1 MSRVVRE
8 PATESRARRCCA
20 LCGAP
25 AQPVAALAE
34 VVANVHKALDEA
46 QGALEAQEQVIEDLR
61 ADADADGGRR
71 TGVEPPRS
79 AEVLAARTSLDLLT
93 AREREILVL
102 ISRGNSNRRVAKA
115 LGISEKTVKNHLSAV
130 FTKVGASDRTQ
141 AVVMGIRSGIV
152 SIGEP
157 FDDAPPPMNASE

>member
-1 MSRVVRE
+1 M
-8 PATESRARRCCA
+8 
-20 LCGAP
+20 
-25 AQPVAALAE
+25 AALAE

-61 ADADADGGRR
+61 ADADADGGWQA
-71 TGVEPPRS
+71 GVEPSRS
-79 AEVLAARTSLDLLT
+79 EEVLAARTSLDLLT

>member
-8 PATESRARRCCA
+8 PATESRVRRCCE

-61 ADADADGGRR
+61 ADADGR
-71 TGVEPPRS
+71 GIPG
-79 AEVLAARTSLDLLT
+79 ARTIATATSRPRMSLSFVVIGW
-93 AREREILVL
+93 APFVREQF
-102 ISRGNSNRRVAKA
+102 ISGDSRIRRKLRRSWA
-115 LGISEKTVKNHLSAV
+115 GCPGTTSAHSRA
-130 FTKVGASDRTQ
+130 G
-141 AVVMGIRSGIV
+141 
-152 SIGEP
+152 
-157 FDDAPPPMNASE
+157 